1 MINIY
6 YKGIPSVLSE
16 RVEEKNGGRRITV
29 TISSFPTPCQIQW
42 NAKSKDDDTFTP
54 IDINADEYIG
64 TTVTF
69 PHPMLVVRQR
79 DQLENNCY
87 QIEVTNFVG
96 KIVQTI
102 SGRKQYYI

>member
-1 MINIY
+1 M
-6 YKGIPSVLSE
+6 E
-16 RVEEKNGGRRITV
+16 RIKDEKNGGRQITV
-29 TISSFPTPCQIQW
+29 TITSFPAPCKIQW

-54 IDINADEYIG
+54 IDINADEYNG

-69 PHPMLVVRQR
+69 PQPMLVVRQN

-96 KIVQTI
+96 KILQTI
-102 SGRKQYYI
+102 SGRKQYYIQLIVI